1 MTDEST
7 DAGCR
12 DGVTRSSDE
21 ISVMEMEQRG
31 LHYSVDINESTK
43 LMEGAY
49 EYNKVV

>member
-1 MTDEST
+1 MIFLNLMAVPVDEST

-31 LHYSVDINESTK
+31 YIIQLI
-43 LMEGAY
+43 
-49 EYNKVV
+49 